1 MGRKTTWA
9 YVTFT
14 IQDPPP
20 VAGIQWA
27 GIDLKLEEGPRKNK
41 PFKVVTIETLKIPL
55 PSFLTHHKG
64 NVLVLSPDSTPGAI
78 PQLKLV
84 GSQVVP
90 PQNHPNV
97 STA

>member
-1 MGRKTTWA
+1 MML
-9 YVTFT
+9 YV
-14 IQDPPP
+14 
-20 VAGIQWA
+20 IQWA

-64 NVLVLSPDSTPGAI
+64 NVPVLSPDSTPGAI

-84 GSQVVP
+84 GVRLYLD
-90 PQNHPNV
+90 PQNHPKCQHCLTV
-97 STA
+97 HGAGGFLPC